1 MMTTY
6 NDRHYKTGGD
16 PRTLADFIALRAE
29 MNKLS
34 HPARPDINWSYAEQL
49 ARALLEHHGADLQTV
64 AWYTLARARLG
75 GLAGINEGL
84 SLMETLLAHQGKN
97 LWPQAVPART
107 EILRTL
113 SKRLRQVIRTLSL
126 TPDDLESLGQAERL
140 LQTFEAVLL
149 RLEIAPENQLSELR
163 ALLHSAA
170 TRFDSLD
177 SAPALPAVP
186 PMVASSLEHS
196 VSLASEEDAA
206 KAEPAADLKLR
217 PQAEPLA
224 PPSPATRWKPFIGG
238 MVTMLAVA
246 GIAVGG
252 WLALRQAAPPP
263 PSLTQ
268 KAGPI
273 PGLPAALLQRPG
285 DVRQMQDL
293 LDELAHLTP
302 DWAVSYG
309 DQLVHQALI
318 RWPDQAQPLAQQ
330 WRQQLSAGALPAE
343 NLTGWSEGM
352 QQLQRLAD
360 QLNALDEQKGKYLTV
375 SELKTAVFAITQ
387 SFNRAVP
394 LEEQLRQLAALPVDQ
409 PWPAARGSL
418 AELHLQQLIVE
429 YALLKRKQ
437 PASPTAALPATGEPS
452 VSEAVK

>member
-107 EILRTL
+107 EIPRTL

-238 MVTMLAVA
+238 MVTILAEA

-252 WLALRQAAPPP
+252 WLVRRQAAPPP

-268 KAGPI
+268 KGGPI

-309 DQLVHQALI
+309 DQLVRHALS

-330 WRQQLSAGALPAE
+330 WRQQLSAAALPAE

-360 QLNALDEQKGKYLTV
+360 RLNALDEQKGKYLTV
-375 SELKTAVFAITQ
+375 SELKTAVFAIMQ

-394 LEEQLRQLAALPVDQ
+394 LEEQLRQLAALPADE

-418 AELHLQQLIVE
+418 AELHLQQLLVE

-437 PASPTAALPATGEPS
+437 STPAALPPTGESS
-452 VSEAVK
+452 VSQTAK